1 MNLPS
6 RTTACGAVRCPK
18 GDSVSSVGGFRP
30 AIATVVVVTLTGGL
44 VASLTSPTSAAAP
57 CATNTYTRQFFP
69 NTNFSGT
76 PKHTNCDIAVSEN
89 WGTKSPGVSGVG
101 KDNFGVR
108 WSMKRD
114 FGSGGP
120 FTFTASGQDG
130 IRVYLDGARKIN
142 LWKNGTTTVK
152 KTVNLTIPK
161 GTHTLRIDYANWTG
175 TAAVKFIYT
184 PRTGATVDR
193 VAPLAPTGLSIARN
207 ADAKRNVL
215 RWSANKEMDTAG
227 YRVYRRTPGQASF
240 GSPIAKV
247 TGTTFTDTTA
257 GTTTHLYEVRAV
269 DKSGNTSTGTAD
281 VSVTGNPAFLR
292 QYFATTN
299 FAGTP
304 KRTDTDTA
312 INENW
317 GTNSPGVSGVGK
329 DNFGVR
335 WQITRDFGSGGP
347 FTFTASGQDGIRVY
361 LDGTRKIDLW
371 KNGTTTVT
379 KTVNLTIPKG
389 THTLRIDYANWTGT
403 AAVKFAY
410 TPRTGTTV
418 DRVAPLA
425 PTGAK
430 VVYDKRTDSAT
441 LSWAPNR
448 EMDLANYWVWREHAA
463 GGWVPMFVTD
473 KTTRTDTGLPRNGR
487 PIRYYISVTDR
498 AGNESEGTPFLTVNP
513 VDTVVPSA
521 PAISVSHMADTPSSL
536 KIQWD
541 VRTQEEMKI
550 GGTISVYRSTGDTL
564 GASPQLIG
572 RMSQESSPTSVYRY
586 IDKLPAFDG
595 TTYTYAAMVTDAAG
609 NASPMSRPDSV
620 TPDTVP
626 PPALTGLTATPRA
639 DGTVLSWDAPAES
652 GLHYAAARVV
662 RRPDGSISYDSDG
675 CSDAVSSDKLA
686 QPNAM
691 LCAGPAVGQTVTFL
705 VTAIDEWGN
714 HIDLGLA
721 PTVTTTEL
729 DSRPEDALGGN
740 SGALTVFEPDDVSMT
755 GAMEW
760 VCTGEA
766 ACSDITDYRVERW
779 NTATRTYEPVASM
792 AVAPGRRYRAVARL
806 PLGETSHFRITGTLA
821 DGTPGAVAHY
831 SLARGSYV

>member
-1 MNLPS
+1 M
-6 RTTACGAVRCPK
+6 
-18 GDSVSSVGGFRP
+18 SSVGGFRP
-30 AIATVVVVTLTGGL
+30 ALATAVVVTLTGGL
-44 VASLTSPTSAAAP
+44 VASATSPASAAAS

-76 PKHTNCDIAVSEN
+76 PKRTDCDTAVGEN

-130 IRVYLDGARKIN
+130 IRVYLDGARKID
-142 LWKNGTTTVK
+142 LWKNGTTNVS

-175 TAAVKFIYT
+175 SAAVRFAYT
-184 PRTGATVDR
+184 PRTGTTVDR

-215 RWSANKEMDTAG
+215 RWSANKEMDRAG
-227 YRVYRRTPGQASF
+227 YRVYRRTPGQSSF
-240 GSPIAKV
+240 GSPIATV

-269 DKSGNTSTGTAD
+269 DKSRNTSTGTAD

-299 FAGTP
+299 FTGTP

-317 GTNSPGVSGVGK
+317 GTKSPGVSGVGK

-347 FTFTASGQDGIRVY
+347 FTFTASGQDGIRVH
-361 LDGTRKIDLW
+361 LDGARKIDLW
-371 KNGTTTVT
+371 KNGTTNVS

-389 THTLRIDYANWTGT
+389 THTLRIDYANWTGS

-441 LSWAPNR
+441 FSWARNQ
-448 EMDLANYWVWREHAA
+448 EMDLSYYWVYREYAA
-463 GGWVPMFVTD
+463 GGWGAMVGTG
-473 KTTRTDTGLPRNGR
+473 KTTWTETGLPRNGR

-498 AGNESEGTPFLTVNP
+498 AGNLSERTPFLTVNP
-513 VDTVVPSA
+513 VDTVTPTA
-521 PAISVSHMADTPSSL
+521 PAISVSHMADTSSSL
-536 KIQWD
+536 KVRWD
-541 VRTQEEMKI
+541 KRTEEEMSD

-564 GASPQLIG
+564 GNSPELIG
-572 RMSQESSPTSVYRY
+572 TMSQESSPTSVYMY
-586 IDKLPAFDG
+586 VDKLRAFDG
-595 TTYTYAAMVTDAAG
+595 TTYTYAAVVTDAAG

-620 TPDTVP
+620 TPDNVP
-626 PPALTGLTATPRA
+626 PPVLTGLTATPRA

-652 GLHYAAARVV
+652 GLRYASTRVV
-662 RRPDGSISYDSDG
+662 RGPDGSIGYDSDG
-675 CSDAVSSDKLA
+675 CSDAAARDKLA
-686 QPNAM
+686 LPNAM
-691 LCAGPAVGQTVTFL
+691 LCAGPADGQTVTFL
-705 VTAIDEWGN
+705 VTAFDEWGN
-714 HIDLGLA
+714 HIDFSLA
-721 PTVTTTEL
+721 STVTATEL
-729 DSRPEDALGGN
+729 DNGPDDAIGEG
-740 SGALTVFEPDDVSMT
+740 SGALTVLNPDDVVRM
-755 GAMEW
+755 GFLEW
-760 VCTGEA
+760 ACTDGT

-779 NTATRTYEPVASM
+779 NVATRAYELVTSV
-792 AVAPGRRYRAVARL
+792 AVAPGRRYRAIAR
-806 PLGETSHFRITGTLA
+806 PALGETSFFRITGTLA

-831 SLARGSYV
+831 SVARGSYV